1 MQLAEFGGRLAVSVF
16 TFVEILLREK
26 TPARQPDA
34 RSDVLEVTGAAYEWP
49 RMRRKV
55 ISNRAVSTR

>member
-34 RSDVLEVTGAAYEWP
+34 RSDVLEVTGAA
-49 RMRRKV
+49 
-55 ISNRAVSTR
+55 